1 MMGRRQ
7 PVSLMELIPHLFQF
21 LRRTVTPFLFVSLSA
36 SGVAGR
42 PSPSASLILY
52 VSLLID
58 FSEFRSCR

>member
-1 MMGRRQ
+1 M
-7 PVSLMELIPHLFQF
+7 SLMELIPHLFQF

-42 PSPSASLILY
+42 PSPSAPLILY

-58 FSEFRSCR
+58 FSEFRSCG